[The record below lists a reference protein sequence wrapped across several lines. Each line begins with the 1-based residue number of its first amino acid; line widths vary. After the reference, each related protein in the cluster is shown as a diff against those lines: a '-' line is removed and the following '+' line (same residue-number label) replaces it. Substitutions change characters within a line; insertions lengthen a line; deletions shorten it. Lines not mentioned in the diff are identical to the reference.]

1 MRYLLTILF
10 AGALTACSLTIED
23 REAIRDTGFN
33 LAMVAVEALQ
43 TVGLTPLEDIDP
55 DVLKYAQAG
64 CTMLAA
70 SSPLIV
76 QAINN
81 VVDNHNEGLAAD
93 AQTDRTT
100 VAEFTAGLEAI
111 CILVEQILAPEPE
124 ISVAPAVAPIPV
136 PRPPSNV

>member
-33 LAMVAVEALQ
+33 LAIVAVEALQ